1 MIAKKNKIKK
11 GDKFQNVLFPVLI
24 GLFFFAIIG
33 FFIVS
38 NLQINHKR
46 GELMK
51 KITELKEEIAF
62 MEERNEQLKLGIS
75 QTESDVYWE
84 EKLRE
89 QGYKKPGEEAIVI
102 VPPEEKNDNSGL
114 GEKNIFSRTFE
125 ALSNFWKGLLEKM
138 GF

>member
-1 MIAKKNKIKK
+1 
-11 GDKFQNVLFPVLI
+11 
-24 GLFFFAIIG
+24 
-33 FFIVS
+33 
-38 NLQINHKR
+38 
-46 GELMK
+46 MK